1 MSEVEAPTTEEEV
14 EPVEDAAD
22 DEEVEPEDL
31 PDEEPEHDPSPVDE
45 VIPIIRVGD
54 WARIKGTASKVP
66 AHARGRDVSVV
77 RANIRRTGP
86 DTLST
91 VGYEYQL
98 ENDVFRVRLRDT
110 NEEFEC
116 GRSSFA
122 AFGPDRGALNGLTK

>member
-1 MSEVEAPTTEEEV
+1 MSEVEALTADE
-14 EPVEDAAD
+14 EPVVDAAD

-31 PDEEPEHDPSPVDE
+31 PDEEPEYDEAPVDGI
-45 VIPIIRVGD
+45 IPIIREGD
-54 WARIKGTASKVP
+54 WARIKGTANKVP
-66 AHARGRDVSVV
+66 AHARGRDVSIV
-77 RANIRRTGP
+77 RAQIRRAGP

-91 VGYEYQL
+91 VRYEYQL
-98 ENDVFRVRLRDT
+98 ESDVFRVRLRDT